1 MKDVRWHPKLG
12 HVVRQEVKSR
22 DDSYVSLFFC
32 KTFYVGEDGCCGW
45 VSFFAFSIPQVGM
58 ACMDNLNYDQYID
71 HLSQVNIRISTK
83 RNISAFHVTI
93 LRGSWRRTT

>member
-22 DDSYVSLFFC
+22 DDGYVSLFFC
-32 KTFYVGEDGCCGW
+32 KIFYVGEDGCCGK
-45 VSFFAFSIPQVGM
+45 VSFLAFLFPQVGM

-71 HLSQVNIRISTK
+71 HLSQVNIRI
-83 RNISAFHVTI
+83 
-93 LRGSWRRTT
+93 

>member
-12 HVVRQEVKSR
+12 HVVRQEVKSK
-22 DDSYVSLFFC
+22 DD
-32 KTFYVGEDGCCGW
+32 EM

-71 HLSQVNIRISTK
+71 HLSQVDIRI
-83 RNISAFHVTI
+83 
-93 LRGSWRRTT
+93 